1 MCCQADFFSLIFQN
15 GADHS
20 DKVEEAAEEKHENGD
35 GMFKVTCVFV
45 LS

>member
-1 MCCQADFFSLIFQN
+1 MRCQADLFIFFPSLIFQN

-35 GMFKVTCVFV
+35 GMF
-45 LS
+45 